1 VKQNLAFFAAV
12 ILVISGLLFAGKLMS
27 HRKAAAGGALNA
39 GDVIGASAPDFE
51 LPVYEGKGKTIR
63 LSSLRGKAV
72 LINFWAT
79 YCGPC
84 KIETPWLVDLQ
95 KQYGPEGLVVLGV
108 DMDDTSERDKIA
120 AFAKEMK
127 INYPILLGTEK
138 VGELYGGVEGLPT
151 SFFLDRSGKIVDR
164 QLGLVSESVF
174 VDAIKKSLGDS
185 QGSKPASGQ

>member
-12 ILVISGLLFAGKLMS
+12 VLVISGLLFAGKLMS

-39 GDVIGASAPDFE
+39 GNVIGMAAPDFE
-51 LPVYEGKGKTIR
+51 LRVIDGKGKTMK
-63 LSSLRGKAV
+63 LSDLRGKAV
-72 LINFWAT
+72 LVNFWAT
-79 YCGPC
+79 WCGPC
-84 KIETPWLVDLQ
+84 KIEMPWFVDLQ
-95 KQYGPEGLVVLGV
+95 KKYGPDGLVIVGV
-108 DMDDTSERDKIA
+108 AMDDSGEKTISD
-120 AFAKEMK
+120 FAKEMK
-127 INYPILLGTEK
+127 INYPILQGTEK

-164 QLGLVSESVF
+164 VLGLAGERVF